1 MSRVSAPRSS
11 LRRCAALLWAV
22 ALLSTG
28 CVSLQP
34 PRQPLPPE
42 AHRLIALLQHRWQEF
57 DDLRTL
63 AEITIQRDGRVQ
75 RLTGVLLLRAP
86 VSVRFEALTPWGQPF
101 LLLVGNAESLTLY
114 QVPDNRAWVGPVSAK
129 ATERWLGL
137 ALEPEE
143 LVGILAG
150 HVLPLKDPYSAE
162 IVPADGVGPS
172 IKLTGAT
179 GVQQIWADPE
189 TGVVRQVELTGAKT
203 PTRITYAGGVPT
215 DPPASLTLAALD
227 APLVVSVRYREP
239 RLGTGPSP
247 DLFTLTLPEGV
258 KIQRFR

>member
-1 MSRVSAPRSS
+1 MLAGCAS
-11 LRRCAALLWAV
+11 LP
-22 ALLSTG
+22 
-28 CVSLQP
+28 P
-34 PRQPLPPE
+34 PRKPLSPE
-42 AHRLIALLQHRWQEF
+42 AHRLIAVLQHRWLEF
-57 DDLRTL
+57 ADLRTL
-63 AEITIQRDGRVQ
+63 AEITIQRDGRVH

-86 VSVRFEALTPWGQPF
+86 ASVRFEALTPWGQPF
-101 LLLVGNAESLTLY
+101 LLLVGNAESVTLY
-114 QVPDNRAWVGPVSAK
+114 EVADNRALVGPASAK

-162 IVPADGVGPS
+162 IVPADGIGPS
-172 IKLTGAT
+172 IKLTGAA
-179 GVQQIWADPE
+179 GVQRIWADPE

-203 PTRITYAGGVPT
+203 PARVTYAGGSPA
-215 DPPASLTLAALD
+215 DPPAALTVTALD

-239 RLGTGPSP
+239 KLGTGPSP

>member
-1 MSRVSAPRSS
+1 M
-11 LRRCAALLWAV
+11 
-22 ALLSTG
+22 
-28 CVSLQP
+28 
-34 PRQPLPPE
+34 
-42 AHRLIALLQHRWQEF
+42 
-57 DDLRTL
+57 RTL

-101 LLLVGNAESLTLY
+101 LLLVGNARSLTLY
-114 QVPDNRAWVGPVSAK
+114 QVPDNRAWVGPASAK

-227 APLVVSVRYREP
+227 APLVVSVRYHEP
-239 RLGTGPSP
+239 QLGTGPSP
-247 DLFTLTLPEGV
+247 DLFTLTLPKGV

>member
-1 MSRVSAPRSS
+1 MLAGCAS
-11 LRRCAALLWAV
+11 LP
-22 ALLSTG
+22 
-28 CVSLQP
+28 P
-34 PRQPLPPE
+34 PREPLSPE
-42 AHRLIALLQHRWQEF
+42 AHRLIAALQHRWLEF
-57 DDLRTL
+57 ADLRTL
-63 AEITIQRDGRVQ
+63 AEITIQRDGRVH

-86 VSVRFEALTPWGQPF
+86 ASVRFEALTPWGQPF
-101 LLLVGNAESLTLY
+101 LLLVGNAESVTLY
-114 QVPDNRAWVGPVSAK
+114 EVADNRALVGPASAK

-162 IVPADGVGPS
+162 IVPADGIGPS
-172 IKLTGAT
+172 IKLTGAA
-179 GVQQIWADPE
+179 GVQRIWADPE

-203 PTRITYAGGVPT
+203 PARVTYAGGSPA
-215 DPPASLTLAALD
+215 DPPAALTMTALD

-239 RLGTGPSP
+239 KLGTGPSP

>member
-1 MSRVSAPRSS
+1 MSGPRPS
-11 LRRCAALLWAV
+11 LRRRAALLGAA
-22 ALLSTG
+22 ALLSAG
-28 CVSLQP
+28 CASLPP
-34 PRQPLPPE
+34 PREPLSPE
-42 AHRLIALLQHRWQEF
+42 AYRLIAVLQHRWLEF
-57 DDLRTL
+57 ADLRTL

-75 RLTGVLLLRAP
+75 RYSGVLLLKAP
-86 VSVRFEALTPWGQPF
+86 RSFRFEALTPWGLTLF
-101 LLLVGNAESLTLY
+101 VLVGNSETVIVY
-114 QVPDNRAWVGPVSAK
+114 QVAEHRASIGPASAR

-150 HVLPLKDPYSAE
+150 HALPLKDPYSAE
-162 IVPADGVGPS
+162 IVPADGIGPS
-172 IKLTGAT
+172 IKLTGAA
-179 GVQQIWADPE
+179 GVQRIWADPD

-203 PTRITYAGGVPT
+203 PARITYAGGGPA
-215 DPPASLTLAALD
+215 DPPASLTVTALD

>member
-1 MSRVSAPRSS
+1 MLAGCAS
-11 LRRCAALLWAV
+11 LP
-22 ALLSTG
+22 
-28 CVSLQP
+28 P
-34 PRQPLPPE
+34 PREPLSPA
-42 AHRLIALLQHRWQEF
+42 AHRLIAALQHRWLEF
-57 DDLRTL
+57 ADLRTL
-63 AEITIQRDGRVQ
+63 HAITIQRDGRVQ

-86 VSVRFEALTPWGQPF
+86 ASVRFEALTPWGQPF
-101 LLLVGNAESLTLY
+101 LLLVGNAESVTLY
-114 QVPDNRAWVGPVSAK
+114 EVADNRALVGPASAK

-162 IVPADGVGPS
+162 IIPADGIGPS
-172 IKLTGAT
+172 IKLTGAA
-179 GVQQIWADPE
+179 GVQRIWADPE

-203 PTRITYAGGVPT
+203 PARVTYAGGGPA
-215 DPPASLTLAALD
+215 DPPAALTVTALD

-239 RLGTGPSP
+239 KLGTGPSP

-258 KIQRFR
+258 KVQRFR

>member
-1 MSRVSAPRSS
+1 MSGPRSS
-11 LRRCAALLWAV
+11 LRRCAALLWAA

-28 CVSLQP
+28 CASLPP
-34 PRQPLPPE
+34 PREPLSPE
-42 AHRLIALLQHRWQEF
+42 ANRLIAVLQHRWLEF
-57 DDLRTL
+57 ADLRTL

-75 RLTGVLLLRAP
+75 RLTGVLLLKAP
-86 VSVRFEALTPWGQPF
+86 VSLRFEVLTPWGLP
-101 LLLVGNAESLTLY
+101 LWILAVNAETTTLY
-114 QVPDNRAWVGPVSAK
+114 EVADRRARVGPASAK

-162 IVPADGVGPS
+162 IVPADGIGPS
-172 IKLTGAT
+172 IKLTGAA
-179 GVQQIWADPE
+179 GVQRIWADPE

-203 PTRITYAGGVPT
+203 PARVTYAGGGPA
-215 DPPASLTLAALD
+215 DPPASLTVTALD
-227 APLVVSVRYREP
+227 APLVVSVLYREP

>member
-1 MSRVSAPRSS
+1 MSGPRSS
-11 LRRCAALLWAV
+11 LRRCAALLWAA

-28 CVSLQP
+28 CASLPP
-34 PRQPLPPE
+34 PREPLSPE
-42 AHRLIALLQHRWQEF
+42 AHRLIAVLQHRWLEF
-57 DDLRTL
+57 ADLRTL

-75 RLTGVLLLRAP
+75 RLTGVLLLKAP
-86 VSVRFEALTPWGQPF
+86 VSLRFEVLTPWGLP
-101 LLLVGNAESLTLY
+101 LWILAVNAETTTLY
-114 QVPDNRAWVGPVSAK
+114 EVADNRALVGPASAK

-162 IVPADGVGPS
+162 IVPADGIGPS
-172 IKLTGAT
+172 IKLTGAA
-179 GVQQIWADPE
+179 GVQRIWADPE

-203 PTRITYAGGVPT
+203 PARVTYAGGGPA
-215 DPPASLTLAALD
+215 DPPASLTLTALD

>member
-1 MSRVSAPRSS
+1 VLAGCAS
-11 LRRCAALLWAV
+11 LP
-22 ALLSTG
+22 
-28 CVSLQP
+28 P
-34 PRQPLPPE
+34 PREPLSPE
-42 AHRLIALLQHRWQEF
+42 AHRLIAVLQHRWLEF
-57 DDLRTL
+57 ADLRTL
-63 AEITIQRDGRVQ
+63 AEITIQRDGRIQ

-86 VSVRFEALTPWGQPF
+86 ASVRFEALTPWGQPF
-101 LLLVGNAESLTLY
+101 LLLVGNAESVTLY
-114 QVPDNRAWVGPVSAK
+114 EVADNRALVGPASAK

-150 HVLPLKDPYSAE
+150 HVLPLKNPYSAE
-162 IVPADGVGPS
+162 IVPADRIGPS
-172 IKLTGAT
+172 IKLTGAA
-179 GVQQIWADPE
+179 GVQRIWADPE

-203 PTRITYAGGVPT
+203 PARVTYAGGGPA
-215 DPPASLTLAALD
+215 DPPASLTVTALD

-239 RLGTGPSP
+239 KLGTGPSP

>member
-1 MSRVSAPRSS
+1 MSGPRSS
-11 LRRCAALLWAV
+11 LRRCAALLWAA

-28 CVSLQP
+28 CASLPP
-34 PRQPLPPE
+34 PREPLSPE
-42 AHRLIALLQHRWQEF
+42 AHRLIAVLQHRWLEF
-57 DDLRTL
+57 ADLRTL

-86 VSVRFEALTPWGQPF
+86 ASVRFEALTPWGQPF
-101 LLLVGNAESLTLY
+101 LLLVGNAESVTLY
-114 QVPDNRAWVGPVSAK
+114 QVADNRALVGPASAK

-162 IVPADGVGPS
+162 IVPADGIGPS
-172 IKLTGAT
+172 IKLTGAA
-179 GVQQIWADPE
+179 GVQRIWADPE

-203 PTRITYAGGVPT
+203 PARVTYAGGGPA
-215 DPPASLTLAALD
+215 DPPASLTLTALD

-239 RLGTGPSP
+239 RLGTGPSL

>member
-1 MSRVSAPRSS
+1 MSGPRPS
-11 LRRCAALLWAV
+11 LSRPAFLGV
-22 ALLSTG
+22 ALVLLAG
-28 CVSLQP
+28 CASLPP

-86 VSVRFEALTPWGQPF
+86 VSVRFEALTPWGLPI
-101 LLLVGNAESLTLY
+101 LLLVGNAESVTFY
-114 QVPDNRAWVGPVSAK
+114 EVADNRALVGPASAK

-143 LVGILAG
+143 LVGILTG

-203 PTRITYAGGVPT
+203 PARITYAGGGPA
-215 DPPASLTLAALD
+215 DPPASLTLTALD

-239 RLGTGPSP
+239 QLGTGPSP
-247 DLFTLTLPEGV
+247 DLFKLTLPEGV
-258 KIQRFR
+258 KIRRFR

>member
-1 MSRVSAPRSS
+1 MSAPRSS

-22 ALLSTG
+22 ALLFTG

-34 PRQPLPPE
+34 SRQPLPPE

-162 IVPADGVGPS
+162 IVPADSVGPS